1 MLLLLQEAGFV
12 SQQVQ
17 EPSGK
22 VRIVQRKGTKPI
34 PYADSAV

>member
-1 MLLLLQEAGFV
+1 MLLLLPEAGFV
-12 SQQVQ
+12 LQQVP

-22 VRIVQRKGTKPI
+22 VRIVQRKGAKPI